1 MQASFIIPLYN
12 CLPLSQAMLASLQA
26 TLPAGLDHEII
37 FVDDGSTDGTREWL
51 KGMTGPMRAILNERN
66 LGFAGTCNRGAA
78 AAQGDLLFFL
88 NNDLVLLPGWFEPM
102 QSAFARFPRA
112 GLVGNVQLNFATG
125 AVDHTR
131 IVFNC
136 KGKPE
141 HDTARAPGL
150 PFHRPVVALT
160 GACFGIRRA
169 TWQKL
174 GGFDEG
180 FVNGCEDVDLCF
192 RARQK
197 GLVNYVARRSVV
209 RHHISASAGRKRHDE
224 QNTARLV
231 QRWRHAIARHAARD
245 WCRHYLSLHEEEPR
259 DYPDQVLARDCFLYR
274 CRLLPRPT
282 ARILLGVHLAI
293 EAEIERWEKLPA
305 S

>member
-1 MQASFIIPLYN
+1 
-12 CLPLSQAMLASLQA
+12 
-26 TLPAGLDHEII
+26 LDHEII

-51 KGMTGPMRAILNERN
+51 KTVGPALVAGPVSALNPGLRASGSPTTRFLLNERN
-66 LGFAGTCNRGAA
+66 LGFAGACNRGAS
-78 AAQGDLLFFL
+78 AAQGELLFFL
-88 NNDLVLLPGWFEPM
+88 NNDLVFLPRWFEPM
-102 QSAFARFPRA
+102 LAAFGRFPRA
-112 GLVGNVQLNFATG
+112 GLVGNVQVNFITG
-125 AVDHTR
+125 AADHTR

-141 HDTARAPGL
+141 HDTARGPGL
-150 PFHRPVVALT
+150 PFYRRVPALT

-192 RARQK
+192 RAAHH
-197 GLVNYVARRSVV
+197 GLVNYVARHSVV
-209 RHHISASAGRKRHDE
+209 RHHVSASAGRKLRDE

-231 QRWRHAIARHAARD
+231 QRWRHAIARLAARD

-259 DYPDQVLARDCFLYR
+259 DYPDPALARDCFLYR
-274 CRLLPRPT
+274 GRLLPRPT

-293 EAEIERWEKLPA
+293 EAELERWEKLA
-305 S
+305 G